1 MFIYFIYIKA
11 QEEDRTMNFNYG
23 SRFQM
28 GGLLPPPMM
37 RAPMARGGMTNIF
50 MMGGMPPSHCHCGND
65 AAGAAAIGGG
75 VGLLTGLLVGWLNRN
90 KQQTV
95 VQYAPTVG
103 YSGGGGYIQ
112 QPQTLSSTQQCTNLK
127 TLYQKKGYDIV
138 DNGDGTFSATD
149 KNGNNVG
156 RGSYDEMQE
165 ILGKKN
171 DNAPGTTDTTGDT
184 TGKTKDTT
192 TPTTDGKGNVK
203 PGEVDDEK
211 DKKDGVNDSDKNKT
225 TTDNTQKGKMVPAD
239 SKTDKKDGT
248 VDDTDN
254 NDETKAGTT
263 NGGSSTKGTGSTGR
277 TRGTGSASG
286 TKKSGNAK
294 PTKYTSSAGRRAER
308 GADGKWHYYAK
319 DNTELKEDFISK
331 NDPELWAKTNPK
343 YASKKA
349 SIHTAENGAYI
360 TRDDKKR
367 LHYFDEKGKAV
378 TEKEFKGKH
387 NKINTTSIKQGEYSS
402 KHPRIVDKKTGRWAE
417 RGKDGTWHYYAT
429 DGTELNSDYVKR
441 VNPALTN
448 GVAKYSK

>member
-50 MMGGMPPSHCHCGND
+50 MMGGMPPSHCHCGE
-65 AAGAAAIGGG
+65 GAAAIGGG
-75 VGLLTGLLVGWLNRN
+75 VGFGLGLLVGWLNRN

-95 VQYAPTVG
+95 VQYAPTGG

-156 RGSYDEMQE
+156 RGSYDEMQD

-203 PGEVDDEK
+203 PGEDDDEK

-225 TTDNTQKGKMVPAD
+225 TTDNTKKGKMVPAD

-277 TRGTGSASG
+277 TRGTGSAGG
-286 TKKSGNAK
+286 TKGTKGTSGNK
-294 PTKYTSSAGRRAER
+294 GTTSTNKTGTSQSTLRPTWNKNIYYDEKTKTHYELKN
-308 GADGKWHYYAK
+308 GKWIIRK
-319 DNTELKEDFISK
+319 D
-331 NDPELWAKTNPK
+331 
-343 YASKKA
+343 
-349 SIHTAENGAYI
+349 
-360 TRDDKKR
+360 
-367 LHYFDEKGKAV
+367 
-378 TEKEFKGKH
+378 
-387 NKINTTSIKQGEYSS
+387 IKQ
-402 KHPRIVDKKTGRWAE
+402 AN
-417 RGKDGTWHYYAT
+417 KDGTYYDKQGNLRNAQGNIIKPKKQAAPT
-429 DGTELNSDYVKR
+429 TSHTENADSTR
-441 VNPALTN
+441 VARQPHFSNIPRH
-448 GVAKYSK
+448 K

>member
-95 VQYAPTVG
+95 VQYAPTGG

-156 RGSYDEMQE
+156 RGSYDEMQD

-171 DNAPGTTDTTGDT
+171 DNAPGTTTDTTGTTDGKT
-184 TGKTKDTT
+184 TGSTTGTTKPKGTTT

-203 PGEVDDEK
+203 PGEDDDEK

-286 TKKSGNAK
+286 TKGTKGTSGNK
-294 PTKYTSSAGRRAER
+294 GTTSTNKTGTSQSTLRPTWNKNIYYDEKTKTHYELKN
-308 GADGKWHYYAK
+308 GKWIIRKDIKQANKNGSYYDKQGKLRDAQGNLINK
-319 DNTELKEDFISK
+319 
-331 NDPELWAKTNPK
+331 PK
-343 YASKKA
+343 KQATTTTHKQS
-349 SIHTAENGAYI
+349 
-360 TRDDKKR
+360 
-367 LHYFDEKGKAV
+367 
-378 TEKEFKGKH
+378 
-387 NKINTTSIKQGEYSS
+387 TTSQMMRDRYKPENYGQ
-402 KHPRIVDKKTGRWAE
+402 
-417 RGKDGTWHYYAT
+417 
-429 DGTELNSDYVKR
+429 
-441 VNPALTN
+441 
-448 GVAKYSK
+448 

>member
-1 MFIYFIYIKA
+1 
-11 QEEDRTMNFNYG
+11 MNFNYG

-50 MMGGMPPSHCHCGND
+50 MMGGMPPSHCHCGED
-65 AAGAAAIGGG
+65 AAAIGGG
-75 VGLLTGLLVGWLNRN
+75 VGFLTGLVVGWFNRN

-103 YSGGGGYIQ
+103 YSGGGGYMQ
-112 QPQTLSSTQQCTNLK
+112 QPQTLSTTQQCTNLK

-203 PGEVDDEK
+203 PGEDDDEK

-286 TKKSGNAK
+286 AKGTKGTSGTSVTKGTSGTKGTLGTSATNKTNSTETSRRSSWTKGIDYDEKTKTHYQKDETGYYKERKDIKQANPDGSYYDKSGTLHK
-294 PTKYTSSAGRRAER
+294 
-308 GADGKWHYYAK
+308 
-319 DNTELKEDFISK
+319 LKETRAK
-331 NDPELWAKTNPK
+331 NI
-343 YASKKA
+343 Y
-349 SIHTAENGAYI
+349 Y
-360 TRDDKKR
+360 
-367 LHYFDEKGKAV
+367 DEKTK
-378 TEKEFKGKH
+378 THYEKRNGQW
-387 NKINTTSIKQGEYSS
+387 IMRTDIKQANRNGTYY
-402 KHPRIVDKKTGRWAE
+402 DKQGNLRDAQ
-417 RGKDGTWHYYAT
+417 GKLIKLKKQSAPTQQH
-429 DGTELNSDYVKR
+429 TEQADSTR
-441 VNPALTN
+441 
-448 GVAKYSK
+448 VAKRPY